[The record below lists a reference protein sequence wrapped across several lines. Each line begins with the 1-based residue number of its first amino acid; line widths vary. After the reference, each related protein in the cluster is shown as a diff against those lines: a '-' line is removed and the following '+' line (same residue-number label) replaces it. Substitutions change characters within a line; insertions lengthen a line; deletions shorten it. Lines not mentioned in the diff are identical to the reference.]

1 MKSDTGL
8 LYRYSKNIGNLF
20 EIRQNIVNYEIH
32 IQNAYPIA
40 TLNGHPT
47 RALMI
52 TVHTA
57 ICKVVNIT
65 I

>member
-20 EIRQNIVNYEIH
+20 EIRRNIMNYEIH

-57 ICKVVNIT
+57 IYKIVNI
-65 I
+65 II